1 MNILDCLA
9 NYTATI
15 KKTPYVYTLQKMGI
29 DIFSQFIL
37 TNNLN
42 DDSSLLNRA
51 LIDKFLLYW
60 VPRNK
65 RYLTETQAYQL
76 VFTINDIYN
85 YFKEYKQEVEQDNPE
100 SDTNTSAN
108 EPAILNLYGE
118 EYIRLYK
125 VRNNLL
131 KSTKD
136 PIISIQPLV
145 IDLSNYRYKKKK
157 DSLADL
163 ATTYEQAIFEVQEC
177 KEGGQ
182 IILTKRGQAKQ
193 YKLLLEYPTYKYFKQ
208 GDFIQG
214 IIKRK
219 LFYVYW
225 EIEEIKSYYPHQA
238 QAYF

>member
-9 NYTATI
+9 DYTAAI

-29 DIFSQFIL
+29 EIFSQFIM
-37 TNNLN
+37 TN
-42 DDSSLLNRA
+42 SLDGELSLMNRA
-51 LIDKFLLYW
+51 LIDKLLLYW
-60 VPRNK
+60 IPRNK
-65 RYLTETQAYQL
+65 KYLSESQAYQV
-76 VFTINDIYN
+76 VFTINDIYA
-85 YFKEYKQEVEQDNPE
+85 YIMECKQKIYGQEEKEKEVLPE
-100 SDTNTSAN
+100 
-108 EPAILNLYGE
+108 EPAILSIYGE

-125 VRNNLL
+125 LRNSLL
-131 KSTKD
+131 KSTCD

-145 IDLSNYRYKKKK
+145 IDLNNYRSKRKKE
-157 DSLADL
+157 SLAEL
-163 ATTYEQAIFEVQEC
+163 ATTYEQALFEVKEC

-193 YKLLLEYPTYKYFKQ
+193 YKLLLEYPIYKYFRQ

-225 EIEEIKSYYPHQA
+225 EIEELKSYYPHQA
-238 QAYF
+238 KAYF